1 MHHTDNLFCFV
12 VIGSLG
18 FGAISNSYAVK
29 VKITPEE
36 ATKTH
41 KNVEISLYSFFNLGS

>member
-1 MHHTDNLFCFV
+1 LRHTANLFCFV

-18 FGAISNSYAVK
+18 FGAISNAYAVK
-29 VKITPEE
+29 VKVTLEE

-41 KNVEISLYSFFNLGS
+41 KKVEI